1 MNEIQQLIVRDTS
14 TALGFSNI
22 FPKSW
27 TEAITDKKT
36 REALDEILDR
46 FNFIHLPYAGSA
58 EATRVQLDIRYRR
71 RALWVSYIDDS
82 ESLVVEYYNNDA
94 LNDSDWSNSD
104 YWVPYNTAKYQP
116 NSIGLDSL
124 SPEVLEYIE
133 GKIPTEFYQLNPEDL
148 TENSAHQI
156 SLANRDWSNGK
167 GYIII
172 RKGDITQDLF
182 LNENTNYIIR
192 YDHSLNNQSIEIPNN
207 SSLIFEGG
215 SFSNGTITFT
225 DTTLLGDYSFNNVVF
240 YGSLLNKYLILNR
253 FGLDVGDVDAGLSIN
268 NILDLLKGMASIP
281 QLYISNGY
289 YDIQTPI
296 LLNIPNLDFIGANQ
310 TYLVHKGTRAVINID
325 ANDIKVSNLNI
336 QSASR
341 QESSLF
347 VVYSGH
353 TNITC
358 KDLMF
363 QSDSTTVRNISINS
377 DLVSFY
383 NLYISGGYSGI
394 ELNSV
399 NQVNIFDSHIGG
411 TKIGMILK
419 NIHYCDIERIQFE
432 STEDNDIS
440 VASSTYNNFSNIKG
454 VSPIVEQG
462 SYNKWENISN
472 PSIFTIEGKMNIV
485 NNCRLSGVNLS
496 ANSQYNTLSNIEI
509 CENSG
514 GIKNDITDNGRY
526 NEKYQI
532 YGSSKY
538 KVTSQYIEKDIIAT
552 SYNLVGTQNIY
563 FGHNEINTFIPFK
576 TDSAIGISLEAED
589 TLKIY
594 KKFSSNYLYY
604 SVKIN
609 NVWVEEILSTHRFP
623 IYKGT
628 DYFETPVEGALYYN
642 SAQHTLNVYNGSD
655 WISFSRVDELE
666 EVQSSLTD
674 SLISLSESV
683 ETKMSEVD
691 TDLEN
696 LAGQISDILADIE
709 QLNKDL
715 LEYQQA
721 TEENIFNAIE
731 PLNTSILQIDED
743 LTTLQRETFESIEYL
758 QDRINQTADLI
769 ADLYPIIN
777 VYDSLDTNRLDPV
790 FKPFI
795 TYSNCGIGVDFEK
808 SSADSVASGSFR
820 IYSADNNDPYLYMA
834 KKLATQG
841 WLLDIPISTHRT
853 PIRGGSSNFR
863 IPNPSLGCLHFNSD
877 SGYLEVF
884 DGTYWKAVATES
896 GVLTKEMEEY
906 ILLLM
911 KVLKIHWNE
920 EQTDNENTEEDNETS
935 NQEGS
940 STESTQEVIEES
952 TDSESST
959 EDSTPEQEEGIE
971 GLDPNGPRIVSLES
985 LVNFWTTKAIS
996 TKGLD
1001 ETAESETTGGLDI
1014 ELLWEELSSGL
1025 EDDSK
1030 KINIE
1035 RLDLIALSEWIR
1047 SLGITSEETDPRF
1060 NNWITTV
1067 YNPWI
1072 ESFNTW
1078 VGELD
1083 SWKES
1088 VEDSI
1093 ATFNS
1098 WFTFHTDTNSLE
1110 SNYGFW
1116 SSKYISTKGI
1126 DTTALSIVSEPLVQT
1141 MIDET
1146 LESKNYVTVDTLTT
1160 TLQPYA
1166 TQDWVNEQIANIN
1179 TGGASS
1185 NNFDLWLENTFN
1197 VWSANVDSS
1206 LNSLSS
1212 AVSTNTDNI
1221 ATLTSSLTLINNSIS
1236 SIITSLN
1243 SLTYL
1248 KELFAKETH
1257 NSTYRIK
1264 AKYGLY
1270 SNDWIS
1276 TKGVD
1281 NSTAITSGLDEDDV
1295 YALIEEYLAENP
1307 ISVTFTESDPVFT
1320 AWKNSAY
1327 INKVN
1332 DLQAQITANVGRLD
1346 TIESTLESIKNQIEE
1361 LEDRVDILDN
1371 MFDMVTETINGTSYT
1386 YIRANYG
1393 LYSNNFISTK
1403 GVDVNSTY
1411 TFQVLEF
1418 SDINSSISDDLN
1430 TVFNAYTIQQLYNKV
1445 KTITYNNTLTTGDQ
1459 IKIGSLV
1466 TAEGNNID
1474 VYIPQFANV
1483 DTSIYA
1489 LKEDLDGFITTQEL
1503 ANTLNPIKTYVDKLK
1518 EVITVTDSIIT
1529 IDTSVTVNGNLTS
1542 IT

>member
-14 TALGFSNI
+14 SALGIRNI

-58 EATRVQLDIRYRR
+58 EATRLQLDIRYRR

-82 ESLVVEYYNNDA
+82 DSLVVEYYNNDT

-104 YWVPYNTAKYQP
+104 YWVPYNTARYQP

-124 SPEVLEYIE
+124 APEVLEYIE
-133 GKIPTEFYQLNPEDL
+133 GKIPTEFYQLNVEDL
-148 TENSAHQI
+148 VENSAHQI
-156 SLANRDWSNGK
+156 SFANRDWSNGK

-192 YDHSLNNQSIEIPNN
+192 YDHSLNNQNIEIPNN

-253 FGLDVGDVDAGLSIN
+253 FGLDIGDVDAGLSIN

-296 LLNIPNLDFIGANQ
+296 LLNIPNLDFIGADQ

-341 QESSLF
+341 QEQSLF

-358 KDLMF
+358 KDIMF
-363 QSDSTTVRNISINS
+363 QSDSTTIRNISINS

-399 NQVNIFDSHIGG
+399 NQVNIFNSHIKS
-411 TKIGMILK
+411 TKIGMVLK
-419 NIHYCDIERIQFE
+419 NIHHCDIERIQFE
-432 STEDNDIS
+432 SIEDNDIS
-440 VASSTYNNFSNIKG
+440 VVSSTYNNFSNIKG

-462 SYNKWENISN
+462 SYNKWENINN
-472 PSIFTIEGKMNIV
+472 PSVFTIEGKMNTV
-485 NNCRLSGVNLS
+485 NNCRLSGVSLT

-514 GIKNDITDNGRY
+514 GLKNDITDNGRY

-576 TDSAIGISLEAED
+576 TNSAIGISLEAED
-589 TLKIY
+589 VLKIY

-609 NVWVEEILSTHRFP
+609 NVWVEEVLSTHRFP

-628 DYFETPVEGALYYN
+628 AYFETPVEGALYYN
-642 SAQHTLNVYNGSD
+642 STQHTLNVYNGTD

-666 EVQSSLTD
+666 EVQNSLTD

-691 TDLEN
+691 ADLEN
-696 LAGQISDILADIE
+696 LANQISDIVTDID
-709 QLNKDL
+709 QLNRDL
-715 LEYQQA
+715 LEYQQT
-721 TEENIFNAIE
+721 TEENILTAIE
-731 PLNTSILQIDED
+731 PFSTLVPQLDAD

-777 VYDSLDTNRLDPV
+777 VYDSLDTNRLDPI

-808 SSADSVASGSFR
+808 SSADSVTSGSFR

-877 SGYLEVF
+877 SGCLEVF

-940 STESTQEVIEES
+940 STESTQEVIEE
-952 TDSESST
+952 EST
-959 EDSTPEQEEGIE
+959 EGSTPGQEEGIE

-1001 ETAESETTGGLDI
+1001 DTTESETTGGLDI

-1035 RLDLIALSEWIR
+1035 RLDLIALSEWVR
-1047 SLGITSEETDPRF
+1047 SLGIASEESDPRF

-1093 ATFNS
+1093 RTFNS
-1098 WFTFHTDTNSLE
+1098 WFTFHADTNSLE

-1116 SSKYISTKGI
+1116 TSKYISTKGI

-1146 LESKNYVTVDTLTT
+1146 LEGKNYVTVDTLTT

-1179 TGGASS
+1179 TGGSS
-1185 NNFDLWLENTFN
+1185 SSNFDLWLENTFN
-1197 VWSANVDSS
+1197 VWSANVDNS

-1212 AVSTNTDNI
+1212 AVSTNTNNI
-1221 ATLTSSLTLINNSIS
+1221 ATLTSSLTLINNNIS
-1236 SIITSLN
+1236 SIIDSLN

-1248 KELFAKETH
+1248 KDLFDKEAH

-1270 SNDWIS
+1270 SNNWIS

-1281 NSTAITSGLDEDDV
+1281 SSTAITAGLDEEDV

-1307 ISVTFTESDPVFT
+1307 ISITFTESDPIFT

-1327 INKVN
+1327 TNTVN
-1332 DLQAQITANVGRLD
+1332 NLQAQITANVDRLD
-1346 TIESTLESIKNQIEE
+1346 TIEGTLGDIQDELVRLDDRLEE
-1361 LEDRVDILDN
+1361 LES
-1371 MFDMVTETINGTSYT
+1371 MFTKVTETINGTSYT

-1418 SDINSSISDDLN
+1418 SDINNNIADDLN

-1445 KTITYNNTLTTGDQ
+1445 NTITYNNTLTTGGQ

-1466 TAEGNNID
+1466 TAEGSNID

-1489 LKEDLDGFITTQEL
+1489 LKEDLDEYASRIIDLSEAL
-1503 ANTLNPIKTYVDKLK
+1503 ENINEYIDPLK
-1518 EVITVTDSIIT
+1518 SAITVTESTVT
-1529 IDTSVTVNGNLTS
+1529 INRPVTVNGNVTS